1 MAWHVTYGHHL
12 SSFPLY
18 DYENCKYVINFGR
31 NNLEALLVGETYR
44 LINFLE
50 KGGKLV
56 HIDPRFNTTAA
67 KAYKWLPIKPGTDTA
82 LALGLIRVII
92 DEELYDKEFVEKA
105 TTGFDKLK
113 DYIKNY
119 SVEWAAK
126 ETEIPAE
133 EIRTIARELA
143 ANKPSCLVIPP
154 RRNSKYGTETD
165 LARAI
170 AILNAL
176 MGNYGKKGGFWL
188 KGRRRVKR
196 YPFPRYP
203 KAKRVDGAGEKDGFP
218 LGDKYEGFLNS
229 LPELTDKGM
238 VKALFV
244 YGTNLVTNMAQ
255 TQKVIDMLK
264 KIDLV
269 VVIENQLTETALYAD
284 VILPECT
291 YLERDDNLNIRAYPH
306 PFVALCE
313 KAIDPMYD
321 TKPGWQ
327 IAKELGLKLGLDDY
341 FDFKDIME
349 VNKVRCKRSRISFKK
364 LKKDGVINFTHT
376 PKYVDDPELLF
387 FKTPSGKIEL
397 YAEEFE
403 KHGFNPLPKYDKV
416 EDPPEG
422 YVRLTVG
429 RVSAHTHARTQNNP
443 WLHELYPENMLW
455 INPEDAKKYGI
466 KNGDWVKIKAGNIES
481 EKVRAYVTER
491 IRPGI
496 VFAAHGWG
504 RLSKWL
510 HRVYKK
516 GIFDNMF
523 DTKPAFDPISHQ
535 HGFERYNFVKVVKA

>member
-1 MAWHVTYGHHL
+1 MAWHVTYGHHI

-18 DYENCKYVINFGR
+18 DYENSKYVIVFGR
-31 NNLEALLVGETYR
+31 NNLGALLVGETYR
-44 LINFLE
+44 LIKFLE

-56 HIDPRFNTTAA
+56 YVDPRFNTTAA
-67 KAYKWLPIKPGTDTA
+67 KAYKWLPVRPGSDVA
-82 LALGLIRVII
+82 LLLGLIRVII
-92 DEELYDKEFVEKA
+92 DEELYDKEFIEKA
-105 TTGFDKLK
+105 TTGFEELK
-113 DYIKNY
+113 QHIQQY

-126 ETEIPAE
+126 ETDIPAD

-143 ANKPSCLVIPP
+143 ANKPSCVVVLP
-154 RRNSKYGTETD
+154 RRNSRYGIETQE
-165 LARAI
+165 ARAI

-188 KGRRRVKR
+188 KGKRRVKR

-244 YGTNLVTNMAQ
+244 YGTNLLTNMPE
-255 TQKVIDMLK
+255 TPKIIEMLK

-306 PFVALCE
+306 PFVAICE
-313 KAIDPMYD
+313 KAINPMYD

-327 IAKELGLKLGLDDY
+327 IAKELGIKLGLEDY

-397 YAEEFE
+397 YAEEFK
-403 KHGFNPLPKYDKV
+403 KHGFPPLPVYEKV

-429 RVSAHTHARTQNNP
+429 RVSSHTHARTQNNP
-443 WLHELYPENMLW
+443 WLHELYPVNMLW
-455 INPEDAKKYGI
+455 INPEDAKKFGV
-466 KNGDWVKIKAGNIES
+466 KNGDFVKIVKGKIES

-496 VFAAHGWG
+496 VFSAHAWG
-504 RLSKWL
+504 RLTPHM

-523 DTKPAFDPISHQ
+523 FTKPAFDPISHQ
-535 HGFERYNFVKVVKA
+535 HGFDRYAFVKVVKV

>member
-1 MAWHVTYGHHL
+1 VAWHVTYGHHL

-18 DYENCKYVINFGR
+18 DYENSKYVIIFGR

-44 LINFLE
+44 LIKFLE

-56 HIDPRFNTTAA
+56 YVDPRFTTTAA
-67 KAYKWLPIKPGTDTA
+67 KAYRWIPIKPGTDVA
-82 LALGLIRVII
+82 FLLGLIRVVI
-92 DEELYDKEFVEKA
+92 DEELYDKEFVEKV
-105 TTGFDKLK
+105 TVGFDELK
-113 DYIKNY
+113 NHIKQY
-119 SVEWAAK
+119 SVEWASK
-126 ETEIPAE
+126 ETEIPADL
-133 EIRTIARELA
+133 IRTIARELA
-143 ANKPSCLVIPP
+143 SFKPSCIIVPP
-154 RRNSKYGTETD
+154 RRNSRYGIETQEV
-165 LARAI
+165 RAI

-176 MGNYGKKGGFWL
+176 MGNYGRKGGFWL
-188 KGRRRVKR
+188 RGKRRIKR

-244 YGTNLVTNMAQ
+244 YGTNLVTNMAP
-255 TQKVIDMLK
+255 TQKIIDMLK
-264 KIDLV
+264 KIELV

-313 KAIDPMYD
+313 KAIDPLYD
-321 TKPGWQ
+321 TKPGWL
-327 IAKELGLKLGLDDY
+327 IAKELGHKLGLDDY

-349 VNKVRCKRSRISFKK
+349 VNRVRCKRSRISFKK

-376 PKYVDDPELLF
+376 PKYVDDLELLY

-397 YAEEFE
+397 YSEEF
-403 KHGFNPLPKYDKV
+403 KKYGFPPLPVYEKV

-429 RVSAHTHARTQNNP
+429 RVSTHTHARTQNNP

-455 INPEDAKKYGI
+455 INPEDAKKFGI
-466 KNGDWVKIKAGNIES
+466 KNGDWVRIVSGETKS

-504 RLSKWL
+504 RLTPHMS
-510 HRVYKK
+510 RVYKK

-523 DTKPAFDPISHQ
+523 VRKLAFDPISHQ
-535 HGFERYNFVKVVKA
+535 NGFDRYSFVKVVKA